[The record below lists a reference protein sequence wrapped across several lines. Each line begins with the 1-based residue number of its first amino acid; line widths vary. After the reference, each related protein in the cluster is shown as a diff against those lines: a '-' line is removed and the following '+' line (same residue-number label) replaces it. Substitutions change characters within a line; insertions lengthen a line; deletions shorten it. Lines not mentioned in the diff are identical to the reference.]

1 MPISALR
8 WHRRSGVPTVPV
20 RPAAVTAALAVT
32 LSAAL
37 SGCGHG
43 GANGG
48 AGGETPA
55 SARASRDAAVR
66 TALRALMA
74 DGAAPGAAVLVRDG
88 RGTRFTA
95 VGVADVRTGRRIH
108 RNDHFRA
115 GSLTKTVIAAT
126 TLRLAAQGR
135 LRLDDSVA
143 SHLPGLVTGQG
154 NDGRRITLRQLL
166 THTSGLY
173 DYTADPGF
181 ARELSAAGSRTRT
194 PASLVRIAVSHRPSF
209 RPGTDW
215 RYSNTNYILL
225 GMVLQRVTGRPY
237 AEEARR
243 LVLRPLDLDAT
254 SFPGTRTTLP
264 APHGRAY
271 SGADGARRDIT
282 DLNPS
287 AAGAAGE
294 MVSTLDDLN
303 RLVAGVQ
310 RRRVV
315 GSAGLRTLRDTSAS
329 HGRYGMGLFPVRL
342 PCGITLW
349 GHNGE
354 IPGSYAL
361 AVSTADGRRALAY
374 RLNSGARPSSADE
387 SALLKAAF
395 CPRS

>member
-8 WHRRSGVPTVPV
+8 WHKRSRMPTALA
-20 RPAAVTAALAVT
+20 RPAALTTALAAALAV
-32 LSAAL
+32 AL
-37 SGCGHG
+37 SGCGH

-55 SARASRDAAVR
+55 SAGASRDAAVR
-66 TALRALMA
+66 TAVRALVA

-95 VGVADVRTGRRIH
+95 AGVADVRTGRRIH

-115 GSLTKTVIAAT
+115 GSLTKTVIAAV
-126 TLRLAAQGR
+126 TLRLADQGR
-135 LRLDDSVA
+135 LRLDDTVER
-143 SHLPGLVTGQG
+143 HLPGLVHGQG

-173 DYTADPGF
+173 DYPADPEL
-181 ARELSAAGSRTRT
+181 ARQLSSAGTRTRT
-194 PASLVRIAVSHRPSF
+194 PASLVRTAVSHPPYF
-209 RPGTDW
+209 RPGSAW
-215 RYSNTNYILL
+215 RYSNTNYVLL
-225 GMVLQRVTGRPY
+225 GMVIQRVTGHSY
-237 AEEARR
+237 ADEARR
-243 LVLRPLDLDAT
+243 LVLRPLALDDT

-271 SGADGARRDIT
+271 SGEDGARRDVT

-287 AAGAAGE
+287 TAGAAGE
-294 MVSTLDDLN
+294 MVSTLDDLT
-303 RLVAGVQ
+303 RLVSGLQ
-310 RRRVV
+310 RGPVLDR
-315 GSAGLRTLRDTSAS
+315 AGLRTMRDTSAS

-342 PCGITLW
+342 PCGVTLW

-354 IPGSYAL
+354 ITGSYAL
-361 AVSTADGRRALAY
+361 AVATSDGRRGLAY
-374 RLNSGARPSSADE
+374 RLNSGARPAPATE

-395 CPRS
+395 CTGS